1 MAFAK
6 LFSFD
11 LYHALQNLGPF
22 LRFKLCDTL
31 IKLFRSISE
40 ILDGNNEVL
49 QILLTLSP
57 PNKLL
62 SAKFL
67 VCFDIQS
74 ASMWFKLGEK
84 IV

>member
-49 QILLTLSP
+49 QIWKEKINRKNKSAGRINVYCTLS
-57 PNKLL
+57 K
-62 SAKFL
+62 
-67 VCFDIQS
+67 
-74 ASMWFKLGEK
+74 
-84 IV
+84 